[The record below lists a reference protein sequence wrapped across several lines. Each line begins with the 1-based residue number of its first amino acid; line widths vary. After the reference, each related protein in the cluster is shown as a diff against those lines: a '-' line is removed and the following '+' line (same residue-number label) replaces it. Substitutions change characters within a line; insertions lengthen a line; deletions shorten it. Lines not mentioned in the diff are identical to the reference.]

1 MSGILFGPWLPVET
15 DFQNPVSSSIFSFG
29 LCFNVYPLNP
39 VSIAFSSS
47 LGFNTPSDE
56 TCFSANLYSPKLI
69 QYLPLLFIYIG
80 VVIEYVTS
88 SAFSPFSAVPCT

>member
-1 MSGILFGPWLPVET
+1 MSGILFGPWLPVAT
-15 DFQNPVSSSIFSFG
+15 DFQNPVSSSILFSGDFV
-29 LCFNVYPLNP
+29 NVYPLKP

-88 SAFSPFSAVPCT
+88 SAFSPFTAVPCT